1 MSIKK
6 AELFNGNKNFLS
18 HRPWSAKQTKSI
30 YVCHFF
36 SLMLCLFRPNVIVEG
51 GVDILCG
58 RGIASFGVWQHGS
71 FRYTG
76 RSLLFQYSRQKSH
89 YRVTSRIPFA
99 QLFNNARLTKRQPL
113 PKKPTTNIQTPT
125 DCWTGPWPTI
135 TTMQATIPS
144 VITYPHT
151 QKQKIKIMFR
161 MQGRSFPER
170 LFSWGT
176 CVTDFPWCVCLCVR
190 IMSDD

>member
-6 AELFNGNKNFLS
+6 AELFNGNKNVLS

-113 PKKPTTNIQTPT
+113 PKNQQPAHRHPQTVGQDHGRPSRRCKPPFRQSSLTRTHRSRRSRSCSGCKADPSQSGFFHG
-125 DCWTGPWPTI
+125 GP
-135 TTMQATIPS
+135 A
-144 VITYPHT
+144 
-151 QKQKIKIMFR
+151 
-161 MQGRSFPER
+161 
-170 LFSWGT
+170 
-176 CVTDFPWCVCLCVR
+176 
-190 IMSDD
+190 